1 MKMNQLKNVGL
12 VLMGALLVY
21 TTACGDKTK
30 KDGKKGT
37 DTTEPVVVDPKENT
51 MKIGYYNVDSL
62 NEQYKLVK
70 EVSDEIEGKITKM
83 SANFDAEV
91 KQFEKWAKD
100 MSDKMEKGLLMSRE
114 EKEFADK
121 YQKRQME
128 LAQKEQKLSAEIQ
141 QMQSEQFIKATN
153 RVNDFVERYA
163 KENGFDMIFQ
173 YQIGGQIVYINE
185 AFDVTTDIINGLN
198 ADYDQLKKDLK

>member
-1 MKMNQLKNVGL
+1 
-12 VLMGALLVY
+12 
-21 TTACGDKTK
+21 
-30 KDGKKGT
+30 
-37 DTTEPVVVDPKENT
+37 

>member
-1 MKMNQLKNVGL
+1 
-12 VLMGALLVY
+12 
-21 TTACGDKTK
+21 
-30 KDGKKGT
+30 
-37 DTTEPVVVDPKENT
+37 
-51 MKIGYYNVDSL
+51 
-62 NEQYKLVK
+62 
-70 EVSDEIEGKITKM
+70 
-83 SANFDAEV
+83 
-91 KQFEKWAKD
+91 
-100 MSDKMEKGLLMSRE
+100 
-114 EKEFADK
+114 
-121 YQKRQME
+121 ME

>member
-30 KDGKKGT
+30 KGGKNST

-70 EVSDEIEGKITKM
+70 EVSDEIEGKIKKM

>member
-1 MKMNQLKNVGL
+1 MKMNQLKNLGL
-12 VLMGALLVY
+12 VVLGALFVSA
-21 TTACGDKTK
+21 TACGDKT
-30 KDGKKGT
+30 GKKEGT
-37 DTTEPVVVDPKENT
+37 TPAEPVVVEAKENT

-70 EVSDEIEGKITKM
+70 DVSYEIETKVKKL
-83 SANFDAEV
+83 SASFESEV

-114 EKEFADK
+114 EKEFMEK

-128 LAQKEQKLSAEIQ
+128 LGQKEQKLAGQIQ
-141 QMQSEQFIKATN
+141 ELQADHFIKATN
-153 RVNDFVERYA
+153 RVNDFVARYA
-163 KENGFDMIFQ
+163 KEHGFDMIFQ

-185 AFDVTTDIINGLN
+185 SFDVTNDIISGLN
-198 ADYDQLKKDLK
+198 EEYKQLQKDLK

>member
-1 MKMNQLKNVGL
+1 MKMNHLKNVGL

-30 KDGKKGT
+30 KDGKNST
-37 DTTEPVVVDPKENT
+37 ETAEPVVVDSKENT

-70 EVSDEIEGKITKM
+70 EVSDEIEGKIKKM

-100 MSDKMEKGLLMSRE
+100 MSEKMEKGLLMSRE
-114 EKEFADK
+114 EKEFAEK

-153 RVNDFVERYA
+153 RVNDFVARYA

-185 AFDVTTDIINGLN
+185 AFDVTTDIISGLN

>member
-1 MKMNQLKNVGL
+1 
-12 VLMGALLVY
+12 
-21 TTACGDKTK
+21 
-30 KDGKKGT
+30 
-37 DTTEPVVVDPKENT
+37 
-51 MKIGYYNVDSL
+51 
-62 NEQYKLVK
+62 
-70 EVSDEIEGKITKM
+70 
-83 SANFDAEV
+83 
-91 KQFEKWAKD
+91 
-100 MSDKMEKGLLMSRE
+100 MSRE